1 MDIQTLSVLAEIVS
15 SLAIVATLVYLGVQ
29 ARQTNELLI
38 GGSRQASLEADLA
51 FFSANISNPEVSA
64 RILGVSPEQIQ
75 ESSLLNIFMRT
86 REYQWFQSRS
96 GSLDRG
102 TFESYMLPTK
112 RWLTTE
118 KGAAFWRVLQSSF
131 DPEFVNYINECL
143 AAPTAD

>member
-1 MDIQTLSVLAEIVS
+1 LDIQTLSVFAEIVS

-51 FFSANISNPEVSA
+51 FFSANISNPEVSS
-64 RILGVSPEQIQ
+64 RILGISPEQMQ
-75 ESSLLNIFMRT
+75 ENSLLNILMRT
-86 REYQWFQSRS
+86 REYQWFQYRS

-102 TFESYMLPTK
+102 TFESYMLPTR

-118 KGAAFWRVLQSSF
+118 KGAAFWQILQVSF
-131 DPEFVNYINECL
+131 DPEFVKYINVSL
-143 AAPTAD
+143 AAPAAD